1 MSNWTTWEITFHNP
15 DFKRE
20 DITVYASPEQL
31 YVLNRESKDF
41 QLLVQGTAL
50 EEYVEDYQFDREL
63 EFHKYIMSFGS

>member
-1 MSNWTTWEITFHNP
+1 MSNWTTWEIIFHNP

-63 EFHKYIMSFGS
+63 EFHKYIRSFGS